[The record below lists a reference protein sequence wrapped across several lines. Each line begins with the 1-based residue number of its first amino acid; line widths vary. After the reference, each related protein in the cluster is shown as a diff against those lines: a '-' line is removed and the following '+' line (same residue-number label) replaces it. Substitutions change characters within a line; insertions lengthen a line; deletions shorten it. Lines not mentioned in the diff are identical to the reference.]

1 LEPGT
6 DEESFVFKGITNLAS
21 LLKQAQQVGGRLQQV
36 NDELKNRRAIGRAG
50 GGMVEV
56 EVNGLGQMLK
66 LTLDPGLVERND
78 RELLEDLIPAATNQA
93 LAKAKEL
100 HAEVIKDIASGV
112 ELPGLSEMLGKMS
125 AQDEKPNEE

>member
-1 LEPGT
+1 M
-6 DEESFVFKGITNLAS
+6 FKGITNLAS
-21 LLKQAQQVGGRLQQV
+21 MLKQAQQVGGRLQQV

-112 ELPGLSEMLGKMS
+112 ELPGLSEMLGKMT
-125 AQDEKPNEE
+125 AQEEKPNGE